1 MYHFVQYLYHFIF
14 IYHVNT
20 YCEFSRV
27 LLPICSQ
34 RNAQYR
40 RVVKDRTLKDRLTT
54 EPLKDRAN
62 DRMDGSFPKVLSIIC
77 L

>member
-1 MYHFVQYLYHFIF
+1 MVDSAVGKSLFF
-14 IYHVNT
+14 
-20 YCEFSRV
+20 
-27 LLPICSQ
+27 
-34 RNAQYR
+34 YR
-40 RVVKDRTLKDRLTT
+40 LALVVRVVKDRTLKDRLTT

>member
-1 MYHFVQYLYHFIF
+1 MALVV
-14 IYHVNT
+14 VN
-20 YCEFSRV
+20 
-27 LLPICSQ
+27 
-34 RNAQYR
+34 R
-40 RVVKDRTLKDRLTT
+40 RVVKDRTDKDRLTT